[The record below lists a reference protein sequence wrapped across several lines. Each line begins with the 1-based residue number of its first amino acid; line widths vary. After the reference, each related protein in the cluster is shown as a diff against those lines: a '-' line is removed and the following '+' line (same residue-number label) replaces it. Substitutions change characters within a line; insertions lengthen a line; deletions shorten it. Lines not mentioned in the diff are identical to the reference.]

1 MWLWGV
7 EGREY
12 GAGSVAVG
20 RRAREVEGREWGA
33 VRSLCGSATGN
44 GAVWRERG
52 ACRAGSLLCRRCVA
66 RERGR
71 GGRMGGMERG
81 ESVGGQGS
89 KERGGAVGWRARA
102 IKSRLFVRADGFGVG
117 GEACFGMSAGRVCNG
132 RVFLSGVRRP
142 VDLRRTGT
150 YVPAGSV
157 FR

>member
-1 MWLWGV
+1 M
-7 EGREY
+7 
-12 GAGSVAVG
+12 
-20 RRAREVEGREWGA
+20 ARGK
-33 VRSLCGSATGN
+33 
-44 GAVWRERG
+44 
-52 ACRAGSLLCRRCVA
+52 
-66 RERGR
+66 
-71 GGRMGGMERG
+71 RMGGVERG
-81 ESVGGQGS
+81 E
-89 KERGGAVGWRARA
+89 RGGVVGRRARA

>member
-1 MWLWGV
+1 M
-7 EGREY
+7 
-12 GAGSVAVG
+12 
-20 RRAREVEGREWGA
+20 
-33 VRSLCGSATGN
+33 
-44 GAVWRERG
+44 
-52 ACRAGSLLCRRCVA
+52 A

-71 GGRMGGMERG
+71 GEKDGRCGERG
-81 ESVGGQGS
+81 EGREERERRSGGGS
-89 KERGGAVGWRARA
+89 ARA

-117 GEACFGMSAGRVCNG
+117 DEAGFGVSAGRVCNE

>member
-1 MWLWGV
+1 MLGKRKFFGSDGERGSGEAG
-7 EGREY
+7 EGGQRGMERGESFVPTVC
-12 GAGSVAVG
+12 GAG
-20 RRAREVEGREWGA
+20 
-33 VRSLCGSATGN
+33 
-44 GAVWRERG
+44 
-52 ACRAGSLLCRRCVA
+52 RCESVA

-71 GGRMGGMERG
+71 GKRMGGVERG
-81 ESVGGQGS
+81 EREEEWWGS
-89 KERGGAVGWRARA
+89 ARA

-117 GEACFGMSAGRVCNG
+117 GEAGFGMSAGRVCNG

>member
-1 MWLWGV
+1 MWLWGI
-7 EGREY
+7 EGREC
-12 GAGSVAVG
+12 
-20 RRAREVEGREWGA
+20 GA

-52 ACRAGSLLCRRCVA
+52 ACRECERGESFVPTVCGAGRCESVA

-71 GGRMGGMERG
+71 GEKDGRCGERG
-81 ESVGGQGS
+81 
-89 KERGGAVGWRARA
+89 ERGGAVGWRARA

-117 GEACFGMSAGRVCNG
+117 GEAGFGMSAGRVCNG
-132 RVFLSGVRRP
+132 RVFLFGVRRP

-150 YVPAGSV
+150 CVPAGSV

>member
-1 MWLWGV
+1 MWLWGI
-7 EGREY
+7 EGREC
-12 GAGSVAVG
+12 GAG
-20 RRAREVEGREWGA
+20 
-33 VRSLCGSATGN
+33 
-44 GAVWRERG
+44 
-52 ACRAGSLLCRRCVA
+52 RCESVA

-89 KERGGAVGWRARA
+89 KERGGVVGRRARA

-117 GEACFGMSAGRVCNG
+117 GEAGFGMSAGRVCNG
-132 RVFLSGVRRP
+132 RVFLSGVCRP

>member
-1 MWLWGV
+1 M
-7 EGREY
+7 
-12 GAGSVAVG
+12 
-20 RRAREVEGREWGA
+20 
-33 VRSLCGSATGN
+33 RSLCGSATGN

-52 ACRAGSLLCRRCVA
+52 ACREC
-66 RERGR
+66 
-71 GGRMGGMERG
+71 ERG
-81 ESVGGQGS
+81 EVRECGTGEGQGE
-89 KERGGAVGWRARA
+89 KDGRCGERGERGEREEREEERWGSARA

-117 GEACFGMSAGRVCNG
+117 GEAGFGMSAGRVCNE

>member
-12 GAGSVAVG
+12 GAGEKDG
-20 RRAREVEGREWGA
+20 R
-33 VRSLCGSATGN
+33 CG
-44 GAVWRERG
+44 
-52 ACRAGSLLCRRCVA
+52 
-66 RERGR
+66 
-71 GGRMGGMERG
+71 ERG
-81 ESVGGQGS
+81 ERRSGGGS
-89 KERGGAVGWRARA
+89 ARA

-117 GEACFGMSAGRVCNG
+117 DEAGFGVSAGRVCNE

>member
-1 MWLWGV
+1 M
-7 EGREY
+7 
-12 GAGSVAVG
+12 
-20 RRAREVEGREWGA
+20 
-33 VRSLCGSATGN
+33 
-44 GAVWRERG
+44 
-52 ACRAGSLLCRRCVA
+52 A

-71 GGRMGGMERG
+71 GEKDGRYG
-81 ESVGGQGS
+81 
-89 KERGGAVGWRARA
+89 ERGGGGAGDRGGVVGRRARA

-117 GEACFGMSAGRVCNG
+117 DKAGFGVSAGRVCNE